1 MIDEIKFEDEE
12 EIVYS
17 LDSIGLIGELVI
29 SKTDGIYIMTE
40 DDVFAITENIKE
52 LILKSEDSFSMENT
66 DEDDEYIEEGKSVLN
81 MSKEQVKII
90 KDILKNV

>member
-81 MSKEQVKII
+81 MSKEQVQII
-90 KDILKNV
+90 KDILKNI